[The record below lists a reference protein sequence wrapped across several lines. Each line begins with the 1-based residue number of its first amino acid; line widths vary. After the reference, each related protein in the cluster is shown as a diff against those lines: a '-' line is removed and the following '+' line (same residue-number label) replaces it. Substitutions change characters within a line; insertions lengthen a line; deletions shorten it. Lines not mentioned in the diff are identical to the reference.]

1 MAKRRW
7 LFRYLGVLPLLCL
20 VSMIPTILSPNPC
33 GGSDSGEER
42 ATFSL
47 EADQQA
53 LGEVLQ
59 QISKTTGY
67 EITIDSEYAKQPIT
81 VSLKNVTVE
90 QGLRRILGKLSRY
103 MVIDEA
109 EKKISVRIVDAE
121 VKKTTAIRSPKQVD
135 PLDVEVIPPQEPGG
149 RGITQRELEESN
161 KRQATIDPG
170 DLEVIPP
177 DSPGGAGMTARELE
191 ALTRQQE
198 RNDDRTSILVPPD
211 NVENSKLP
219 EGGKAGD
226 N

>member
-7 LFRYLGVLPLLCL
+7 LFRYLGVFPLLCL

-33 GGSDSGEER
+33 LGSESGEEL

-59 QISKTTGY
+59 QISEATGY
-67 EITIDSEYAKQPIT
+67 EITIDSEYAKLPIT
-81 VSLKNVTVE
+81 VSLENVSVE
-90 QGLRRILGKLSRY
+90 EGLRRILGKLSRY

-109 EKKISVRIVDAE
+109 EKKIYVRIVDTEA
-121 VKKTTAIRSPKQVD
+121 KKSKTIASREKVD
-135 PLDVEVIPPQEPGG
+135 PLDLEVIPPKSPGE

-161 KRQATIDPG
+161 KRQSTIDPG

-198 RNDDRTSILVPPD
+198 RNDDRTSILIPPD
-211 NVENSKLP
+211 NVENSKEP
-219 EGGKAGD
+219 EGGKPGD